1 MKIEEKIYLNALNLA
16 FSPNIEK
23 VWRILKKI
31 PSPKKAFLSLKLK
44 IDPEKEWKRL
54 KKEKIKFIT
63 KDEKEYP
70 PLLREIPNPP
80 LGIYIKGEI
89 KKDEKYLAVV
99 GSRKASNYGKMA
111 LEEILPPLLDDF
123 VIVCLYT
130 DSVQI
135 T

>member
-89 KKDEKYLAVV
+89 KKDECSDNRQENKILQKAV
-99 GSRKASNYGKMA
+99 RIKK
-111 LEEILPPLLDDF
+111 EEIF
-123 VIVCLYT
+123 V
-130 DSVQI
+130 
-135 T
+135 